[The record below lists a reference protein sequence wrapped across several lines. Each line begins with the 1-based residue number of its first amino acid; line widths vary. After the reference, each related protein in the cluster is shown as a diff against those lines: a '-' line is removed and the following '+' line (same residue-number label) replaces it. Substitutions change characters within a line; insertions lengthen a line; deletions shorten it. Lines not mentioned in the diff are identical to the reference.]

1 MRECAWQHLSHEG
14 LTLEDAL
21 DITLE
26 RLFSGPKLM
35 ARCVWIK
42 EKQGE
47 GDQDK
52 RQRQR
57 QREKKDFNQYCIMEK
72 LKQSL
77 FV

>member
-1 MRECAWQHLSHEG
+1 MRECACQHLSHKG

-35 ARCVWIK
+35 ARCIWIK
-42 EKQGE
+42 EKHGGRE

-52 RQRQR
+52 RQRQK
-57 QREKKDFNQYCIMEK
+57 EKKDFNQYCIMEK

>member
-1 MRECAWQHLSHEG
+1 
-14 LTLEDAL
+14 
-21 DITLE
+21 
-26 RLFSGPKLM
+26 M
-35 ARCVWIK
+35 ARCIWIK
-42 EKQGE
+42 EKQGGRK

>member
-26 RLFSGPKLM
+26 RLFSGPKLI

-42 EKQGE
+42 EKQGGRE
-47 GDQDK
+47 GEREIKIRDRDRKK
-52 RQRQR
+52 R
-57 QREKKDFNQYCIMEK
+57 KISISIVLWKN
-72 LKQSL
+72 
-77 FV
+77 